1 MNITEDMSY
10 LVFLFIYI
18 SGLVML
24 WLWWNDMMLWFG
36 ENPDLLELLCYY
48 MVPDSWSVKHSIYFG
63 KYLYGIQQVW

>member
-10 LVFLFIYI
+10 LLFLFIYI

-36 ENPDLLELLCYY
+36 ENPDLELLYI
-48 MVPDSWSVKHSIYFG
+48 VHDSWSVKHSIYFG
-63 KYLYGIQQVW
+63 KYLYDI